1 MPLNMVKDNY
11 TIMRDVMS
19 TFEYHIEKT
28 TKSMWSG
35 KDKTDVSEL
44 LNRLGRDGWGL
55 IEVIPETTYRNPSW
69 VSFLF

>member
-1 MPLNMVKDNY
+1 MA
-11 TIMRDVMS
+11 

-44 LNRLGRDGWGL
+44 LNTRGRDGWEL
-55 IEVIPETTYRNPSW
+55 IEVIPETTTGTLSGYHFFFKRER
-69 VSFLF
+69 F